1 MRQAALPIF
10 SRSGNQLQP
19 LVSLVAAKNGAAH
32 EDSALCESPAASN
45 NQIKL
50 IREWSVKPEEE
61 HLSVTTEK

>member
-50 IREWSVKPEEE
+50 IRE
-61 HLSVTTEK
+61 